1 MAADDDL
8 RHKPVEA
15 LTPEEAAV
23 ELQRLAREIAEHDHH
38 YYVEDAPLI
47 SDADYDALRRRNAA
61 IEARFPDL
69 VRPDSPSRKV
79 GAAPAAQFA
88 KVRHG
93 APMLSLSN
101 ALNAE
106 DVRDFVARVRRFLGL
121 EEDAPLQFTAEPK
134 FDGLSV
140 SLRYEAGQLVRAA
153 TRGDGYVGEDVTAN
167 ARTIT
172 DIPHRV
178 AVDDF
183 PDLMEVRG
191 EVYLP
196 ISAFMKLNEEQRAK
210 GEKVFANP
218 RNAAAGSLRQLDAAI
233 TAARPLRFY
242 VWGWG
247 EASSLPAATEWEMMA
262 AFRRWGFPVSELNR
276 RCADVDELLAYHG
289 EMLERRPEL
298 DFDIDGVVYKVNR
311 LDYRQRL
318 GFVARAPRWA
328 IAHKFPAHHG
338 ITVLNDIQVQ
348 VGRTGALTPVG
359 LLEPVTIGGVVV
371 SRVSLHNE
379 DYIKGIG
386 GDGEPI
392 REGKDLRIGDTV
404 VVERAGDVIPQIVD
418 VLIEKRPSDAAPYV
432 FPDTCPVCGSKAVRE
447 LNPRTGKLDAVRR
460 CTGGLYCPAQV
471 VERLKHF
478 VSRQAFDIEGLGEKA
493 IEHFH
498 DHGFLK
504 TPADIF
510 TLQRRQEAG
519 EIDISRL
526 EGWGEKKIA
535 KLFAAIEQRRH
546 IGLDRFIYALGI
558 RHVGETTARLLAR
571 QYGDVDSFL
580 AAMDEIARDMESA
593 AARELQ
599 ALDGVGPVVV
609 AALHD
614 FFAEAHNRQVIDA
627 LLEEVSPEP
636 LQQVTTSS
644 PVAGKTMVFT
654 GKLEKMTREEAKA
667 LAERLGAKVSGSV
680 SRKTDLVVAG
690 PGAGSKLKKAEELG
704 VKVISEADWLALIG
718 SPAG

>member
-1 MAADDDL
+1 MASDDL
-8 RHKPVEA
+8 ERKPVEE
-15 LTPEEAAV
+15 LTPEEAAA
-23 ELQRLAREIAEHDHH
+23 ELARLAKEIAEHDHH

-69 VRPDSPSRKV
+69 IRPDSPTKRV
-79 GAAPAAQFA
+79 GAAAAAQFA

-93 APMLSLSN
+93 APMLSLNN
-101 ALNAE
+101 ALNAD

-121 EEDAPLQFTAEPK
+121 DEAAPLQFTAEPK

-140 SLRYEAGQLVRAA
+140 SLRYEAGRLVRAA

-167 ARTIT
+167 ARTIA
-172 DIPHRV
+172 DIPDRV
-178 AVDDF
+178 GAEDF

-196 ISAFMKLNEEQRAK
+196 ISAFMKLNEEQRAR
-210 GEKVFANP
+210 GEKAFANP

-233 TAARPLRFY
+233 TAARPLRFF

-247 EASSLPAATEWEMMA
+247 EASDLPAASEWEMMQ
-262 AFRRWGFPVSELNR
+262 AFGRWGFPVSELNELHD
-276 RCADVDELLAYHG
+276 DVAGLLAYHAQL
-289 EMLERRPEL
+289 LEQRPGL

-311 LDYRQRL
+311 LDYRRRL

-328 IAHKFPAHHG
+328 IAHKFPAHRG

-392 REGKDLRIGDTV
+392 REGKDIRIGDTV
-404 VVERAGDVIPQIVD
+404 VVQRAGDVIPQIVD
-418 VLIEKRPSDAAPYV
+418 VLLDKRPPDAAPYV

-447 LNPRTGKLDAVRR
+447 LNPRSGRLDAVRR

-493 IEHFH
+493 IEQFH

-510 TLQRRQEAG
+510 TLQRRHEAG
-519 EIDISRL
+519 EIDIGRL

-535 KLFAAIEQRRH
+535 KLFAAIEQRRR
-546 IGLDRFIYALGI
+546 ISLDRFIHALGI

-571 QYGDVDSFL
+571 QYGEVRAFL
-580 AAMDEIARDMESA
+580 GAMEEIARDVESA
-593 AARELQ
+593 AAGELE
-599 ALDGVGPVVV
+599 ALDGIGPVVV

-614 FFAEAHNRQVIDA
+614 FFAEGHNRQVIDA
-627 LLEEVSPEP
+627 LLEEVTPEP
-636 LQQVTTSS
+636 LQQLAADS
-644 PVAGKTMVFT
+644 PVAGKTIVFT
-654 GKLEKMTREEAKA
+654 GKLEQMTRDEAKA

-680 SRKTDLVVAG
+680 SKKTDLVVAG
-690 PGAGSKLKKAEELG
+690 PGAGSKLKKARELG
-704 VKVISEADWLALIG
+704 VEVISEAQWLALIG
-718 SPAG
+718 SPAE